1 MGVSRASYQMNSPNK
16 HRAYE
21 WLIIALGLVV
31 CFVSILHLNVS
42 GIDGRFLLLTAVTV
56 VVSTGIRLKIPGVK
70 DPVPVSETFIFLAV
84 LMFSL
89 EGAILLGAAAGLCSA
104 LRSSKKALTILFN
117 MAAMACSTFLAVSAI
132 RLFGGLSVFTHVYSV
147 NYFIALLILASTQY
161 VSHSAFVALS
171 ATLRTN
177 QPIWRTLKEGY
188 LATSTKYLAG
198 AFAASIMWRL
208 IGSFG
213 FYPVVAITTLFM
225 FVYSTYTVY
234 LKNLEASKLQA
245 EQAERH
251 VDALRESEERFRSA
265 FHHAAGMGLVAP
277 NGRWIQV
284 NKSLCE
290 MLGYSEAELLLGTFQ
305 RSTHP
310 DDLNLILDQLDK
322 LREGTI
328 SSLQL
333 EQRYFHKKG
342 HLRWMLLSVTTVNDP
357 QRPSAN
363 LIFQM
368 QDISERKQAEK
379 KLVHDAFHDALTGL
393 PNRMFFMDQLKQS
406 VQRVNRTQGLPF
418 AVLFLDFDRFKII
431 NDSLGHMAGD
441 QLLIAIA
448 KRLRAS
454 VRPGDTVARLGGD
467 EFTIL
472 LDSLKNP
479 DDAIDMARRLLSNLS
494 EQFRLP
500 GREVFITA
508 SIGLALST
516 AGYEHAEEVLRDA
529 DTAMYRAKSLGRAR
543 YEVFDKGM
551 HATATDLSQIETDLW
566 RALERDELTLDYQPI
581 VSLRTGRIAGF
592 EALLRWLHPSRGM
605 VSPLEFI
612 SVAEETG
619 LIIPIGQWVLNKA
632 CRQTREW
639 QKQHPQTPPL
649 QVSVNLSPKQF
660 MQRDLIDQ
668 ISLALDSGG
677 LSPASLKVEITE
689 GMVMQNVESTMQMLG
704 QLQALG
710 VTISLD
716 DFGTGYS
723 SLSYLHRFP
732 ISTLKIDQSFVSSM
746 TNNQESLEI
755 VRTILGLAR
764 NLKMEVIAEGVETL
778 EQAMELKA
786 MNCEYGQG
794 YYFSRA
800 LNAQGAL
807 GLLSSDLSN
816 EMPGPVITEDDP
828 FALPPIDSVLAPHS
842 VNIGRLII

>member
-1 MGVSRASYQMNSPNK
+1 MKSPTK
-16 HRAYE
+16 LRVYE
-21 WLIIALGLVV
+21 GLIIGLGLVI
-31 CFVSILHLNVS
+31 CFVSIFHLNLS
-42 GIDGRFLLLTAVTV
+42 EFDGRFLLLTAVTV
-56 VVSTGIRLKIPGVK
+56 IVSAGITIRLPGVK
-70 DPVPVSETFIFLAV
+70 GQVSVADTFIFLAI
-84 LMFSL
+84 LMFSR
-89 EGAILLGAAAGLCSA
+89 EAAILLGAAAGLCSS
-104 LRSSKKALTILFN
+104 LRSSKKALTMLFN
-117 MAAMACSTFLAVSAI
+117 MAAMACSTFLAISVI
-132 RLFGGLSVFTHVYSV
+132 RLFGGPSVFQKGYST
-147 NYFIALLILASTQY
+147 NYFIALSMLALTQH
-161 VSHSAFVALS
+161 VSNSAIVALGE
-171 ATLRTN
+171 ALRSN
-177 QPIWRTLKEGY
+177 QPIWRTCKEGF
-188 LATSTKYLAG
+188 LWTSIKYFAG
-198 AFAASIMWRL
+198 ALVAAIMCRL
-208 IGSFG
+208 VGPFG
-213 FYPVVAITTLFM
+213 FYPVVAIAPLFI
-225 FVYSTYTVY
+225 FVYSTYAVY
-234 LKNLEASKLQA
+234 LKELEASKLQT

-277 NGRWIQV
+277 DGRWIQV

-290 MLGYSEAELLLGTFQ
+290 MLGYPEAELLLGSFQ
-305 RSTHP
+305 RITHP
-310 DDLNLILDQLDK
+310 DDLNLILEQLQK
-322 LREGTI
+322 LRAGTI
-328 SSLQL
+328 PSLQL

-342 HLRWMLLSVTTVNDP
+342 HLRWVLLSVTTVNDAH
-357 QRPSAN
+357 QSAN

-368 QDISERKQAEK
+368 QDISDRKQAEK
-379 KLVHDAFHDALTGL
+379 KLVHDAFHDALTAL

-418 AVLFLDFDRFKII
+418 AVLFLDFDRFKLI
-431 NDSLGHMAGD
+431 NDSLGHMVGD

-448 KRLRAS
+448 KRLRSS

-494 EQFRLP
+494 EHFKLP
-500 GREVFITA
+500 DREVFITA
-508 SIGLALST
+508 SIGVALST

-543 YEVFDKGM
+543 YEIFDKGM
-551 HATATDLSQIETDLW
+551 QATPTDLPQIETDLW

-619 LIIPIGQWVLNKA
+619 LIIPIGQWVLNQA

-639 QKQHPQTPPL
+639 QKLYPQTPPL

-689 GMVMQNVESTMQMLG
+689 GMVMTNVESTMQMLG

-746 TNNQESLEI
+746 SNNQESLEI

-778 EQAMELKA
+778 EQARELKS

-794 YYFSRA
+794 FYFSRA
-800 LNAQGAL
+800 LNVEGAV
-807 GLLSSDLSN
+807 GLLSSDSVN
-816 EMPGPVITEDDP
+816 DAPIPMITANSP
-828 FALPPIDSVLAPHS
+828 FAPHISVAGSGRVTPAEEM
-842 VNIGRLII
+842 GRLVI

>member
-1 MGVSRASYQMNSPNK
+1 MNTITKSRVFKWS
-16 HRAYE
+16 
-21 WLIIALGLVV
+21 IIGLGLVIYV
-31 CFVSILHLNVS
+31 VSIFSFHL
-42 GIDGRFLLLTAVTV
+42 
-56 VVSTGIRLKIPGVK
+56 
-70 DPVPVSETFIFLAV
+70 
-84 LMFSL
+84 
-89 EGAILLGAAAGLCSA
+89 
-104 LRSSKKALTILFN
+104 
-117 MAAMACSTFLAVSAI
+117 
-132 RLFGGLSVFTHVYSV
+132 
-147 NYFIALLILASTQY
+147 
-161 VSHSAFVALS
+161 
-171 ATLRTN
+171 
-177 QPIWRTLKEGY
+177 
-188 LATSTKYLAG
+188 
-198 AFAASIMWRL
+198 
-208 IGSFG
+208 FG
-213 FYPVVAITTLFM
+213 FYAVVAVTPI
-225 FVYSTYTVY
+225 VIIVCYTCAVY
-234 LKNLEASKLQA
+234 LKNIEAPQLEA
-245 EQAERH
+245 EQAGRQI
-251 VDALRESEERFRSA
+251 DALRESEQRFRSA
-265 FHHAAGMGLVAP
+265 FDHAAGMGLVAP
-277 NGRWIQV
+277 DGRWIQV
-284 NKSLCE
+284 NKSLCD
-290 MLGYSEAELLLGTFQ
+290 MLGFSEAELLLGTFQ
-305 RSTHP
+305 RITHP
-310 DDLNLILDQLDK
+310 EDLGLLLGQLNK

-333 EQRYFHKKG
+333 EQRFFHKSG
-342 HLRWMLLSVTTVNDP
+342 QIRWVLLSVANIKDT
-357 QRPSAN
+357 QSHAAN

-368 QDISERKQAEK
+368 QDIGDRKQAET

-406 VQRVNRTQGLPF
+406 VQRVKRQQQAPF
-418 AVLFLDFDRFKII
+418 AVLFLDVDRFKTI
-431 NDSLGHMAGD
+431 NDSLGHMVGD

-448 KRLRAS
+448 TKLRAN

-472 LDSLKNP
+472 LDSLKSP

-494 EQFRLP
+494 EHFKLP
-500 GREVFITA
+500 DREVFITA
-508 SIGLALST
+508 SIGIALSIN
-516 AGYEHAEEVLRDA
+516 GYEHAEEVLRDA
-529 DTAMYRAKSLGRAR
+529 DTAMYQAKSLGRAR

-551 HATATDLSQIETDLW
+551 HVKAPDLVEIETDLW

-581 VSLRTGRIAGF
+581 VSLRTGGIAGF
-592 EALLRWLHPSRGM
+592 EALLRWMHPSRGM

-619 LIIPIGQWVLNKA
+619 LIIPIGQWVLNQA

-639 QKQHPQTPPL
+639 QKRYPQKPPL

-710 VTISLD
+710 IAISLD

-746 TNNQESLEI
+746 SNNQESLEI

-778 EQAMELKA
+778 EQAVELRA

-794 YYFSRA
+794 FYFSKA
-800 LNAQGAL
+800 LNASSAVRF
-807 GLLSSDLSN
+807 LSSDSIN
-816 EMPGPVITEDDP
+816 KIS
-828 FALPPIDSVLAPHS
+828 PPITTSRIKIAPPDSVNASSSPTTI
-842 VNIGRLII
+842 VVCRPQ

>member
-1 MGVSRASYQMNSPNK
+1 MAAVPAYCQMNK
-16 HRAYE
+16 HIKLRAYE
-21 WLIIALGLVV
+21 WLIIALGLVI
-31 CFVSILHLNVS
+31 CLVSISLLLRTTE
-42 GIDGRFLLLTAVTV
+42 IDAWFLLLTV
-56 VVSTGIRLKIPGVK
+56 I
-70 DPVPVSETFIFLAV
+70 
-84 LMFSL
+84 
-89 EGAILLGAAAGLCSA
+89 AI
-104 LRSSKKALTILFN
+104 TPIILI
-117 MAAMACSTFLAVSAI
+117 V
-132 RLFGGLSVFTHVYSV
+132 
-147 NYFIALLILASTQY
+147 YFI
-161 VSHSAFVALS
+161 
-171 ATLRTN
+171 
-177 QPIWRTLKEGY
+177 
-188 LATSTKYLAG
+188 
-198 AFAASIMWRL
+198 
-208 IGSFG
+208 
-213 FYPVVAITTLFM
+213 
-225 FVYSTYTVY
+225 Y
-234 LKNLEASKLQA
+234 LKNIEATKLQA
-245 EQAERH
+245 EKAERH

-265 FHHAAGMGLVAP
+265 FAHAAGMGLVATD
-277 NGRWIQV
+277 GRWIQV

-290 MLGYSEAELLLGTFQ
+290 MLGYSEAELLKGNFQ
-305 RSTHP
+305 RYTHP
-310 DDLNLILDQLDK
+310 DDLVLILEQLQK

-328 SSLQL
+328 RSLQL

-342 HLRWMLLSVTTVNDP
+342 QLRWVLLSVTTVNNAQNHSGD
-357 QRPSAN
+357 

-368 QDISERKQAEK
+368 QDISDRKQAEK

-406 VQRVNRTQGLPF
+406 LQRANQTQGLPF

-431 NDSLGHMAGD
+431 NDSLGHMVGD

-448 KRLRAS
+448 NKLKAS
-454 VRPGDTVARLGGD
+454 VRPRDTVARLGGD

-472 LDSLKNP
+472 LDSLKDP

-494 EQFRLP
+494 EQFKLP
-500 GREVFITA
+500 GRDVFITA
-508 SIGLALST
+508 SIGVALST
-516 AGYEHAEEVLRDA
+516 GGYEHAEDVLRDA

-543 YEVFDKGM
+543 YEIFDKGM
-551 HATATDLSQIETDLW
+551 NAPTTDLPQIETDLW

-581 VSLRTGRIAGF
+581 VSLRTGRIVGF

-619 LIIPIGQWVLNKA
+619 LIIPIGQWVLNQA

-639 QKQHPQTPPL
+639 QKLYPQTPPL

-710 VTISLD
+710 IAISLD

-746 TNNQESLEI
+746 SNNQESLEI

-778 EQAMELKA
+778 EQARELKA

-794 YYFSRA
+794 FYFSRA
-800 LNAQGAL
+800 LNAEGAV
-807 GLLSSDLSN
+807 GLLSSDLIS
-816 EMPGPVITEDDP
+816 EVPLPVITSNQT
-828 FALPPIDSVLAPHS
+828 FATPISITGSAPVPPPDEM
-842 VNIGRLII
+842 GRLII

>member
-1 MGVSRASYQMNSPNK
+1 MNTITKSRVFQWSV
-16 HRAYE
+16 
-21 WLIIALGLVV
+21 IGLGLVIYL
-31 CFVSILHLNVS
+31 VSI
-42 GIDGRFLLLTAVTV
+42 
-56 VVSTGIRLKIPGVK
+56 
-70 DPVPVSETFIFLAV
+70 
-84 LMFSL
+84 
-89 EGAILLGAAAGLCSA
+89 
-104 LRSSKKALTILFN
+104 SSF
-117 MAAMACSTFLAVSAI
+117 
-132 RLFGGLSVFTHVYSV
+132 RLFG
-147 NYFIALLILASTQY
+147 
-161 VSHSAFVALS
+161 
-171 ATLRTN
+171 
-177 QPIWRTLKEGY
+177 
-188 LATSTKYLAG
+188 
-198 AFAASIMWRL
+198 
-208 IGSFG
+208 
-213 FYPVVAITTLFM
+213 FYAVVAVIPIVIIVCF
-225 FVYSTYTVY
+225 TYTVY
-234 LKNLEASKLQA
+234 LKNIEASQLEA

-251 VDALRESEERFRSA
+251 IDALRESEQRFRSA
-265 FHHAAGMGLVAP
+265 FDHAAGMGLVAP
-277 NGRWIQV
+277 HGRWIQV
-284 NKSLCE
+284 NKALCD
-290 MLGYSEAELLLGTFQ
+290 MLGFTEAELLLGTFQ
-305 RSTHP
+305 RITHP
-310 DDLNLILDQLDK
+310 DDLSLLVEQLNK

-333 EQRYFHKKG
+333 EHRFFHKSG
-342 HLRWMLLSVTTVNDP
+342 QIRWVLLSVATIKDS
-357 QRPSAN
+357 QSQAAN

-368 QDISERKQAEK
+368 QDISDRKQAEK

-406 VQRVNRTQGLPF
+406 VQRFKRQQHAPF

-431 NDSLGHMAGD
+431 NDSLGHMVGD

-448 KRLRAS
+448 NKLRAS

-472 LDSLKNP
+472 LDSLKSP
-479 DDAIDMARRLLSNLS
+479 DDAIDLARRLLSNLS
-494 EQFRLP
+494 EHFKLP
-500 GREVFITA
+500 DREVFITA
-508 SIGLALST
+508 SIGVALST
-516 AGYEHAEEVLRDA
+516 NGYEHPEDVLRDA
-529 DTAMYRAKSLGRAR
+529 DTAMYQAKSLGRAR
-543 YEVFDKGM
+543 YEIFSQGM
-551 HATATDLSQIETDLW
+551 RAKAPDLAEIETDLW

-619 LIIPIGQWVLNKA
+619 LIIPMGQWVLNQA

-639 QKQHPQTPPL
+639 QKRYPQKPPL
-649 QVSVNLSPKQF
+649 HISVNLSPKQF

-710 VTISLD
+710 IAISLD

-746 TNNQESLEI
+746 SNNQESLEI

-778 EQAMELKA
+778 EQAVELTA
-786 MNCEYGQG
+786 MDCDYGQG
-794 YYFSRA
+794 YYFSKA
-800 LNAQGAL
+800 LNANNMVRF
-807 GLLSSDLSN
+807 LSSDSILKICA
-816 EMPGPVITEDDP
+816 PITTINTK
-828 FALPPIDSVLAPHS
+828 FAPPDSVTTS
-842 VNIGRLII
+842 SRQTTIVVR

>member
-1 MGVSRASYQMNSPNK
+1 MNK
-16 HRAYE
+16 HPKLRAYE
-21 WLIIALGLVV
+21 WLIIILGIVV
-31 CFVSILHLNVS
+31 CLVSISLLRVTEIN
-42 GIDGRFLLLTAVTV
+42 GRFLLLTVVAVT
-56 VVSTGIRLKIPGVK
+56 P
-70 DPVPVSETFIFLAV
+70 
-84 LMFSL
+84 
-89 EGAILLGAAAGLCSA
+89 ILLIA
-104 LRSSKKALTILFN
+104 
-117 MAAMACSTFLAVSAI
+117 
-132 RLFGGLSVFTHVYSV
+132 
-147 NYFIALLILASTQY
+147 YF
-161 VSHSAFVALS
+161 
-171 ATLRTN
+171 
-177 QPIWRTLKEGY
+177 
-188 LATSTKYLAG
+188 
-198 AFAASIMWRL
+198 
-208 IGSFG
+208 
-213 FYPVVAITTLFM
+213 
-225 FVYSTYTVY
+225 TYTVY
-234 LKNLEASKLQA
+234 LKNIKASQLQA

-251 VDALRESEERFRSA
+251 VDALRESEERFRNA
-265 FHHAAGMGLVAP
+265 FAHAAGMGLVAAD
-277 NGRWIQV
+277 GRWIQV

-305 RSTHP
+305 RVTHP
-310 DDLNLILDQLDK
+310 DDLNLILEQLPK

-328 SSLQL
+328 PSLQL

-342 HLRWMLLSVTTVNDP
+342 HLRWVLLSVTTVNDA
-357 QRPSAN
+357 QNQSGN

-368 QDISERKQAEK
+368 QDISDRKQAEK

-431 NDSLGHMAGD
+431 NDSLGHMVGD

-448 KRLRAS
+448 NKLKES
-454 VRPGDTVARLGGD
+454 VRPRDTVARLGGD

-472 LDSLKNP
+472 LDSLRDP
-479 DDAIDMARRLLSNLS
+479 DDAIDLARRLLSNLS
-494 EQFRLP
+494 EHFKLP

-508 SIGLALST
+508 SIGVALST

-543 YEVFDKGM
+543 YEIFDKGM
-551 HATATDLSQIETDLW
+551 NAAATDLPQIESDLLC
-566 RALERDELTLDYQPI
+566 ALERDELTLDYQPI

-639 QKQHPQTPPL
+639 QKLYPQTPPL

-668 ISLALDSGG
+668 ISLALDRGG

-689 GMVMQNVESTMQMLG
+689 GIVMQNIESTMQMLG

-710 VTISLD
+710 IAISLD

-746 TNNQESLEI
+746 SNNQESLEI

-778 EQAMELKA
+778 EQAKALKA

-794 YYFSRA
+794 FYFSRA
-800 LNAQGAL
+800 LNVEGAV
-807 GLLSSDLSN
+807 GLLSSDSTNAAPLPVVTSN
-816 EMPGPVITEDDP
+816 KT
-828 FALPPIDSVLAPHS
+828 FAPPISVAGS
-842 VNIGRLII
+842 GRTPPADEVARLVI

>member
-1 MGVSRASYQMNSPNK
+1 MKTHIKFRV
-16 HRAYE
+16 YE
-21 WLIIALGLVV
+21 WLIVALGLVI
-31 CFVSILHLNVS
+31 CFLSISHLRVSE
-42 GIDGRFLLLTAVTV
+42 IDGPFLLLAGVTV
-56 VVSTGIRLKIPGVK
+56 IVSAGITIKIPWVK
-70 DPVPVSETFIFLAV
+70 SPVSVSETFILLSI
-84 LMFSL
+84 LMFSRDA
-89 EGAILLGAAAGLCSA
+89 AIVLGAAAGLCSS
-104 LRSSKKALTILFN
+104 LSFNKKAVTILFN
-117 MAAMACSTFLAVSAI
+117 MSVVTCSTFLAVSVM
-132 RLFGGLSVFTHVYSV
+132 RLFGGPSVFQQGFSG
-147 NYFIALLILASTQY
+147 NYIIALSMLAFTQY
-161 VSHSAFVALS
+161 VSSTGMVALS
-171 ATLRTN
+171 AAWKTD
-177 QPIWRTLKEGY
+177 QPIWRTWKESSLWTSIKYFAGV
-188 LATSTKYLAG
+188 LAAYILCRMIG
-198 AFAASIMWRL
+198 A
-208 IGSFG
+208 FG
-213 FYPVVAITTLFM
+213 FYPVVAITALILIIYF
-225 FVYSTYTVY
+225 TYTVY
-234 LKNLEASKLQA
+234 LKNIEASQLQA
-245 EQAERH
+245 RH

-277 NGRWIQV
+277 DGRWIQV

-290 MLGYSEAELLLGTFQ
+290 MLGYSEPDLLLGTFQ
-305 RSTHP
+305 RITHP
-310 DDLNLILDQLDK
+310 DDLNLIQEQLQK

-328 SSLQL
+328 SSVQL

-342 HLRWMLLSVTTVNDP
+342 HLRWVLLSVTTVNDGHND
-357 QRPSAN
+357 SAN

-368 QDISERKQAEK
+368 QDISDRKQAEK
-379 KLVHDAFHDALTGL
+379 KLVYDAFHDALTGL
-393 PNRMFFMDQLKQS
+393 PNRMFFMDHLKQS
-406 VQRVNRTQGLPF
+406 LQRVNRTKGLPF

-431 NDSLGHMAGD
+431 NDRLGHMVGD

-448 KRLRAS
+448 NRLKTS
-454 VRPGDTVARLGGD
+454 VRPADTVARLGGD

-479 DDAIDMARRLLSNLS
+479 DDAIDTARRLLSSLA
-494 EQFRLP
+494 EPFKLP
-500 GREVFITA
+500 GREVSITA
-508 SIGLALST
+508 SIGVALST
-516 AGYEHAEEVLRDA
+516 SGYEHAEEVLRDA

-543 YEVFDKGM
+543 YEIFNKGM
-551 HATATDLSQIETDLW
+551 HADATDLLQIETDLL

-619 LIIPIGQWVLNKA
+619 LIIPIGQWVLNQA

-639 QKQHPQTPPL
+639 QKRHPQKPPL
-649 QVSVNLSPKQF
+649 TISVNLSPKQF

-668 ISLALDSGG
+668 ISLALDGGG

-689 GMVMQNVESTMQMLG
+689 SMAMQNVESTMQMLG

-710 VTISLD
+710 VAISLD

-723 SLSYLHRFP
+723 SLSYLHRYP

-778 EQAMELKA
+778 EQALELRA

-794 YYFSRA
+794 FYFSRA
-800 LNAQGAL
+800 LNAEGAV
-807 GLLSSDLSN
+807 GLLSSDLN
-816 EMPGPVITEDDP
+816 KEVHH
-828 FALPPIDSVLAPHS
+828 PIVTTNKRFTPRPAIAGSGGVAPA
-842 VNIGRLII
+842 VETRRLII

>member
-1 MGVSRASYQMNSPNK
+1 
-16 HRAYE
+16 
-21 WLIIALGLVV
+21 
-31 CFVSILHLNVS
+31 
-42 GIDGRFLLLTAVTV
+42 
-56 VVSTGIRLKIPGVK
+56 
-70 DPVPVSETFIFLAV
+70 
-84 LMFSL
+84 
-89 EGAILLGAAAGLCSA
+89 
-104 LRSSKKALTILFN
+104 
-117 MAAMACSTFLAVSAI
+117 
-132 RLFGGLSVFTHVYSV
+132 
-147 NYFIALLILASTQY
+147 
-161 VSHSAFVALS
+161 
-171 ATLRTN
+171 
-177 QPIWRTLKEGY
+177 
-188 LATSTKYLAG
+188 
-198 AFAASIMWRL
+198 
-208 IGSFG
+208 
-213 FYPVVAITTLFM
+213 
-225 FVYSTYTVY
+225 
-234 LKNLEASKLQA
+234 
-245 EQAERH
+245 
-251 VDALRESEERFRSA
+251 
-265 FHHAAGMGLVAP
+265 MGLVASD
-277 NGRWIQV
+277 GRWIQV

-290 MLGYSEAELLLGTFQ
+290 MLGYSEEELLKGSFQ
-305 RSTHP
+305 RVTHP
-310 DDLNLILDQLDK
+310 DDLNLILDELPK
-322 LREGTI
+322 LREGAI
-328 SSLQL
+328 PSLQL

-342 HLRWMLLSVTTVNDP
+342 QLRWVLLSVTTVNDA
-357 QRPSAN
+357 QNHAAN

-368 QDISERKQAEK
+368 QDISDRKQAEK

-406 VQRVNRTQGLPF
+406 LQRAKRTNDVPF

-431 NDSLGHMAGD
+431 NDSFGHMIGD

-448 KRLRAS
+448 ERLRSS
-454 VRPGDTVARLGGD
+454 VRPRDTVARLGGD

-472 LDSLKNP
+472 LDSLKSP

-494 EQFRLP
+494 EHFKLP
-500 GREVFITA
+500 DREVFITA
-508 SIGLALST
+508 SIGVALST

-543 YEVFDKGM
+543 YEIFDKGM
-551 HATATDLSQIETDLW
+551 NATTATDLPQIEMDLW

-605 VSPLEFI
+605 VSPLDFI

-632 CRQTREW
+632 CQQTREW
-639 QKQHPQTPPL
+639 QKLYPQTPPL
-649 QVSVNLSPKQF
+649 QISVNLSPKQF

-668 ISLALDSGG
+668 ISLALDRGG

-710 VTISLD
+710 VAISLD

-746 TNNQESLEI
+746 SNNQESLEI

-778 EQAMELKA
+778 EQARELKA

-794 YYFSRA
+794 FYFSRA
-800 LNAQGAL
+800 LNVEGAV
-807 GLLSSDLSN
+807 GLLSSDSTN
-816 EMPGPVITEDDP
+816 EVPLPVVTSDKT
-828 FALPPIDSVLAPHS
+828 FAPPISIAGNGRVPPADEM
-842 VNIGRLII
+842 GRLVI